1 MLKRADFPG
10 VEWGGGKKAKSAR
23 NIRELTSE
31 YGWKHRM
38 TEPAVEEEETM
49 GKKPKVTL
57 PGKVEKIIKP
67 IANDGE
73 KAQISLEDGDELY
86 REVRIENTLNDE
98 KGEKVRLKENA
109 KVDVTVEADP
119 ADTTPK

>member
-1 MLKRADFPG
+1 
-10 VEWGGGKKAKSAR
+10 
-23 NIRELTSE
+23 
-31 YGWKHRM
+31 
-38 TEPAVEEEETM
+38 M

-119 ADTTPK
+119 ADTTPKANEQG